1 MRTTFISF
9 IKAFSFSL
17 LLVFF
22 YSADAQDRREDGNM
36 ILENVPEIPADIKSR
51 IQQYQNTRSASFAD
65 WLPNDEGI
73 LISTRFGNTSQLHT
87 VNSPGGARNQITFF
101 DEPVRNGSF
110 CPSSDYNGFLFT
122 KDIGGNEF
130 AQIYWYDMNTRSS
143 EMISDGSSVNFG
155 ILWSNKGDK
164 FAFTSTRRNTKDF
177 DVYVSNIS
185 SPKEASLKI
194 DRGSGYW
201 VATDWSPDDSKL
213 IVIQYLSSIKSNS
226 YIFDLSTNELT
237 QINDDEKEAVFIA
250 LAWDNTGKKIYAT
263 TNLEKEFN
271 TLVQYDVETKK
282 IDYITDGISWDVE
295 EFTTSKSKTTAAFTV
310 NENGFSQLYLFNIE
324 SGKYEKVPNL
334 PIGQIYSINFHPA
347 REELGMVLN
356 TTETPGDVYSLN
368 LNTLKSTRWTNS
380 EVGGL
385 NTSSFPK
392 PELITYETYDEVDGK
407 KRKIPAFI
415 YRPGNTDA
423 PFPVMISIHGG
434 PESQHTPYFSSFYA
448 FLANEMGI
456 AVIAPNVRG
465 SSGYGKSYLKLD
477 NGFNREN
484 SVKDIG
490 KLITWIE
497 SQPEFDNEKI
507 AVYGGSYGGYMV
519 LSSMYNYNDK
529 LKCGI
534 DVVGISNF
542 VTFLENTEE
551 YRRDLRRAEYG
562 DERDPEMREYLLSI
576 SPTNHA
582 DKIGKPLFVIQGA
595 NDPRVP
601 ATESEQMVKSIRDNN
616 GTVWYMLAKDEG
628 HGFRKKENRDK
639 MSEAIALFL
648 KVNLLDEKDRNT
660 K

>member
-1 MRTTFISF
+1 MRTTFIKL
-9 IKAFSFSL
+9 IKAFSLSL

-22 YSADAQDRREDGNM
+22 YSADAQNRREVGNM
-36 ILENVPEIPADIKSR
+36 ILEDVPEIPEEIKSR
-51 IQQYQNTRSASFAD
+51 ILQYQNTRTASFAD

-101 DEPVRNGSF
+101 DEPVSNGSF
-110 CPSSDYNGFLFT
+110 CPSSKYNGFLFT

-130 AQIYWYDMNTRSS
+130 SQIYWYDMNTRNT

-164 FAFTSTRRNTKDF
+164 FAFTSTRRNKKDF
-177 DVYVSNIS
+177 DIYVSNIS

-213 IVIQYLSSIKSNS
+213 IVIQYLSSTKSNS
-226 YIFDLSTNELT
+226 FIFDLSTNELT
-237 QINDDEKEAVFIA
+237 QINDDKKESVFIA
-250 LAWDNTGKKIYAT
+250 QAWDSTGENIYAIT
-263 TNLEKEFN
+263 DEGREFN
-271 TLVQYDVETKK
+271 TLIQYNVKSEQ
-282 IDYITDGISWDVE
+282 ISYITESIKWDVE
-295 EFTTSKSKTTAAFTV
+295 EFITNNSNTRAAFTV
-310 NENGFSQLYLFNIE
+310 NENGFSQLYLFNPQT
-324 SGKYEKVPNL
+324 SKFDKVSSL
-334 PIGQIYSINFHPA
+334 PIGQIYSIKFHPNKDA
-347 REELGMVLN
+347 LAMVLN
-356 TTETPGDVYSLN
+356 TTETPGDIYSLN
-368 LNTLKSTRWTNS
+368 LNTLKSIRWTSS

-392 PELITYETYDEVDGK
+392 PELITYETYDELDGK

-415 YRPGNTDA
+415 YRPKNTNA

-434 PESQHTPYFSSFYA
+434 PEGQHIPYFSSFYA

-490 KLITWIE
+490 KLVNWIE
-497 SQPEFDNEKI
+497 SQSEFDNEKI
-507 AVYGGSYGGYMV
+507 AVFGGSYGGYMV
-519 LSSMYNYNDK
+519 LSSMFNFNDK
-529 LKCGI
+529 LKCGVDI
-534 DVVGISNF
+534 VGISNF

-562 DERDPEMREYLLSI
+562 DERDPKMREFLLSI
-576 SPTNHA
+576 SPTAHV
-582 DKIGKPLFVIQGA
+582 DKIRKPLFVIQGA

-616 GTVWYMLAKDEG
+616 GKVWYMLAKDEG
-628 HGFRKKENRDK
+628 HGFRKKENRDQ
-639 MSEAIALFL
+639 MREAIALFL
-648 KVNLLDEKDRNT
+648 KENLLDE
-660 K
+660 